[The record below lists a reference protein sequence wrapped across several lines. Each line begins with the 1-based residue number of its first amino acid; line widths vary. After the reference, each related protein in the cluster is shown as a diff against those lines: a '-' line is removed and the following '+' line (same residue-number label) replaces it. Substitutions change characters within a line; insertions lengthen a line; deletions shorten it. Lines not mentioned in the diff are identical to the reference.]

1 MQQENEVPTQNF
13 VEMLFTYCVVW
24 AYKIECTCF
33 ENILIT
39 EKVELIKKATGKTS
53 AILRRRDD
61 NCLDAAKLYS
71 RTIKPSTKTCVF

>member
-1 MQQENEVPTQNF
+1 MQQENEVPSQHKTSWKC
-13 VEMLFTYCVVW
+13 YCVVW
-24 AYKIECTCF
+24 ACKIECTYF

-53 AILRRRDD
+53 AVILRRRDD